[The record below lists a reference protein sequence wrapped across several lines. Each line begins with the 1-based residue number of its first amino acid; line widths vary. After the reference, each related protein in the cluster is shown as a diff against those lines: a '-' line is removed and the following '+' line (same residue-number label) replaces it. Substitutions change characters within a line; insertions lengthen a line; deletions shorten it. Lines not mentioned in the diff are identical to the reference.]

1 MICEIS
7 SKFNFWTKKKGASE
21 QCVNLV
27 YLQSDLEDAKV
38 GLIVVEFPQISS
50 VPLGKFASKMDRN

>member
-7 SKFNFWTKKKGASE
+7 SKFNFWTKKGVLE
-21 QCVNLV
+21 QCVNLMD
-27 YLQSDLEDAKV
+27 LQSDLEDAKV